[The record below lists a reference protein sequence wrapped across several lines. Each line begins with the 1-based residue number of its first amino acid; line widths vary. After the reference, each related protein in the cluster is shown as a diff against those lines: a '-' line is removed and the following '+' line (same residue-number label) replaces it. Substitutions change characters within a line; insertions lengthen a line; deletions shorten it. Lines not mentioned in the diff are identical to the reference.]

1 MSPTVGGEELR
12 LRAAVESSP
21 TGLLM
26 VDAAGEIKLV
36 NREIER
42 LFGYDRAEL
51 LGQRIEVLVPERY
64 RKHHPGFRAG
74 FGHSPQARAMG
85 VGRDLYAVRKDGSEF
100 PVEIGLTPVT
110 TDEGLYIISS
120 IVDIS
125 ARKAYEEEQQ
135 RLEEQLRQ
143 SQKLEAVGQLA
154 GGIAHDFN
162 NILGMIMSFAE
173 LAREQHGDRADLV
186 ADLDEI
192 LASAGRG
199 RDLVQRILRFSRR
212 HHLTLRPLSM
222 PEVIEEITALLR
234 STLPGNITVNVH
246 VEPGLPQVMGDPVSV
261 HQVVMNLA
269 TNAVDAMPAGGALRI
284 GLAPFYARDSFVRA
298 HPELREGHYVRLD
311 FRDEGTGMDQATRE
325 RAFEPFF
332 TTKAAGSGTGLGL
345 AMVHGIMRD
354 HGGTVLLDSELGKGT
369 TVSCLLPASARGGP
383 LPGGVAVLDEQEQ
396 GHGEHV
402 MLVDDEVSLLNA
414 NSRRL
419 GMSGFRVTQYS
430 NPVLALQWLEEAGRD
445 VDVLVTDYSMHG
457 LSGVQLAEQVHRRYP
472 DLPIILVTGY
482 LEGFE
487 TEELSRVGIRKI
499 LTKPVSGRDFSEALR
514 EVLPS
519 REP

>member
-1 MSPTVGGEELR
+1 MSSVTGGEGIR
-12 LRAAVESSP
+12 LQAAVESSP
-21 TGLLM
+21 NGLLM
-26 VDAAGEIKLV
+26 VDASGQIKLV

-42 LFGYDRAEL
+42 LFGYDRSEL
-51 LGQRIEVLVPERY
+51 LGQRMEILVPERY
-64 RKHHPGFRAG
+64 RTHHPGFRAG
-74 FGHSPQARAMG
+74 FAHSPQARAMG
-85 VGRDLYAVRKDGSEF
+85 AGRDLYAVRKDGTEF

-110 TDEGLYIISS
+110 TEDGLYIISS

-125 ARKAYEEEQQ
+125 ARKRAEAEQH
-135 RLEEQLRQ
+135 RLEEELRQ

-162 NILGMIMSFAE
+162 NILGMILSFAE
-173 LAREQHGDRADLV
+173 LAREQNVDRPELA

-192 LASAGRG
+192 LAAAGRG

-222 PEVIEEITALLR
+222 PEVVQEITALLR
-234 STLPGNITVNVH
+234 STLPGNITIKVVIDQD
-246 VEPGLPQVMGDPVSV
+246 LPPVMGDPVSV
-261 HQVVMNLA
+261 HQVLMNLA
-269 TNAVDAMPAGGALRI
+269 TNAVDAMPKGGELRI

-298 HPELREGHYVRLD
+298 HPELREGNYVRLD
-311 FRDEGTGMDQATRE
+311 FRDEGTGMDQATLE

-332 TTKAAGSGTGLGL
+332 TTKEPGAGTGLGL

-354 HGGTVLLDSELGKGT
+354 HGGTVLLDSEVGMGT
-369 TVSCLLPASARGGP
+369 TVTCLLPASALGQDPRGT
-383 LPGGVAVLDEQEQ
+383 VLGTADRVV
-396 GHGEHV
+396 GHGEHIL
-402 MLVDDEVSLLNA
+402 LVDDEVSLLTA

-419 GMSGFRVTQYS
+419 TSIGFRVSQYS
-430 NPVLALQWLEEAGRD
+430 DPAQALKWLEGAQRP

-457 LSGVQLAEQVHRRYP
+457 LSGVQLAERVHKRYP

-487 TEELSRVGIRKI
+487 AEELTEIGIRKI
-499 LTKPVSGRDFSEALR
+499 LTKPVAGKDLADALR
-514 EVLPS
+514 SVLTP
-519 REP
+519 RTG